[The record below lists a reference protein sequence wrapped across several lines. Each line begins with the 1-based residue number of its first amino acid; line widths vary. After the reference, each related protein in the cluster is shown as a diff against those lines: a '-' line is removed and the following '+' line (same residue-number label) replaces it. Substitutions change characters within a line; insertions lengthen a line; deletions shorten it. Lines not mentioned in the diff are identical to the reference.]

1 MNRRNYL
8 YSAVM
13 LFTAL
18 LFSNAAFGDLVT
30 FEVRGHV
37 TDSPTSDFTPGD
49 TFIADFTF
57 DPTVAP
63 TYNISPDVDA
73 QYVSATAW
81 RIDFA
86 RGYSFVA
93 DPTNQAV
100 EFDLANN
107 NTYDITYNGTDLYV
121 VTFGATKSI
130 GAPLPSGL
138 RVNFFQFDIRDFTPS
153 GNPDLLSNISLPTI
167 PPALSKSD
175 QATGSLDYDN
185 FQFSNDVDF
194 ALDSITVVPEPSTAV
209 LAIFWFGVLAIIW
222 LLRQCLRWG
231 QRLPHRRSFCSG
243 ANSSVYP
250 GCFVLGNGGA
260 VLLDRRLSAAARFQ
274 AADGPQRAECAEY
287 GGIDQDLQI
296 RKYRQRQT
304 PLMPENKMI
313 GIRREIQSDQIFGK
327 LPIAK

>member
-130 GAPLPSGL
+130 G
-138 RVNFFQFDIRDFTPS
+138 R
-153 GNPDLLSNISLPTI
+153 
-167 PPALSKSD
+167 
-175 QATGSLDYDN
+175 
-185 FQFSNDVDF
+185 
-194 ALDSITVVPEPSTAV
+194 SITFGLAGKLFSIRHPKILHR
-209 LAIFWFGVLAIIW
+209 LAIPICCQTFHFRQFRRHFLKAI
-222 LLRQCLRWG
+222 RQLE
-231 QRLPHRRSFCSG
+231 
-243 ANSSVYP
+243 A
-250 GCFVLGNGGA
+250 
-260 VLLDRRLSAAARFQ
+260 
-274 AADGPQRAECAEY
+274 
-287 GGIDQDLQI
+287 
-296 RKYRQRQT
+296 
-304 PLMPENKMI
+304 
-313 GIRREIQSDQIFGK
+313 
-327 LPIAK
+327 